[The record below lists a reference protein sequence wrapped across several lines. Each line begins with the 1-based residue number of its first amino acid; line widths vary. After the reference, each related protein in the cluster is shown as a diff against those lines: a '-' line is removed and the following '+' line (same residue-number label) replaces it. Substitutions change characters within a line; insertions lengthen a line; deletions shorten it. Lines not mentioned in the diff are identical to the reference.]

1 MRSRTLFVAALACLV
16 IGPVALGAEST
27 PAIAPGQL
35 EADWRRQDEL
45 RFEAARSVTKKSDA
59 AGACDGVK
67 NGQWGF
73 HTLHEKQ
80 PWWQVDLGDVLPLGR
95 MVLYNR
101 CGDFAARS
109 ARIMVLISDDGASF
123 HRVYQHDGTT
133 FHGHSD
139 GKPLAI
145 DLSGRD
151 ARIVRLQLPGT
162 DYFHLDEVEIFDPE
176 GKTNLALRRPAT
188 QSSTSQW
195 SVAHSLGGS
204 SPRDAA
210 TDRVIERGL
219 QLARDLRRRGA
230 DVDDEVAALESI
242 ARRLRQLPATAADDT
257 RRELYRRAR
266 LAVRRL
272 ALANPQL
279 DFDEILFVKRAP
291 GMFPHVS
298 DQYYGWWSRGGGGI
312 YVLSGF
318 KGDRPTVRCIT
329 ESWPRGNFLRPELSW
344 DGTKVLFAWCK
355 HYPHVAGMEKV
366 DKEKLPEDAFY
377 HVWEMNVDGTGA
389 RRLTRGYYDD
399 FDARYL
405 PGGDIVFLSTRKGQA
420 LQVSRKSTAAT
431 TASTRPDSYVRCGGD
446 NRRPVAVFTLH
457 RMNGDGGDLRPISAF
472 ENFEWTPSVADDGRV
487 LYARWDYI
495 DRFNGHFMSLWST
508 NPDGTSSQL
517 VYGNYTKKPQCIFE
531 ARSVPGSQR
540 LLFTATAHHSNTG
553 GSLVLLDPRVGNEL
567 ERPLT
572 RLTPEVC
579 FPETEG
585 WPSSYYAGPHPLSE
599 EHFIVAWSDRR
610 LPAHTLMQP
619 DDPRNPRNA
628 LGIYLFDAWGNL
640 TLLHRDPEISS
651 MNPIP
656 IRPRARP
663 AAIADT
669 VDWDGAQEG
678 RFVLQDVYE
687 GLDGVERGT
696 IERLRVIGVPPKV
709 QPHMNRPSLGVSRED
724 PGKFVLG
731 TVPVEKDGSAH
742 FRVPSGIPVFF
753 QALDADGVSVQTMRS
768 LTYVQPNETLSCVG
782 CHESRDSTPPA
793 GRVPIATM
801 RPPSRLK
808 PAPSG
813 SWPLRFDE
821 LVGPVLNARCV
832 SCHEPGAEDA
842 VAAKLDLTPARAYA
856 TLMSWRDGELRKLAF
871 EKDRSTVGDSPS
883 RKSRLLALLTADDG
897 HHGVRLD
904 ANSRERLATW
914 LDTYAQRLGTY
925 SAEQERDLRAL
936 RQQLAT
942 LLEE

>member
-1 MRSRTLFVAALACLV
+1 M
-16 IGPVALGAEST
+16 
-27 PAIAPGQL
+27 
-35 EADWRRQDEL
+35 
-45 RFEAARSVTKKSDA
+45 
-59 AGACDGVK
+59 
-67 NGQWGF
+67 
-73 HTLHEKQ
+73 
-80 PWWQVDLGDVLPLGR
+80 
-95 MVLYNR
+95 
-101 CGDFAARS
+101 
-109 ARIMVLISDDGASF
+109 
-123 HRVYQHDGTT
+123 
-133 FHGHSD
+133 
-139 GKPLAI
+139 
-145 DLSGRD
+145 
-151 ARIVRLQLPGT
+151 
-162 DYFHLDEVEIFDPE
+162 
-176 GKTNLALRRPAT
+176 
-188 QSSTSQW
+188 
-195 SVAHSLGGS
+195 
-204 SPRDAA
+204 
-210 TDRVIERGL
+210 
-219 QLARDLRRRGA
+219 
-230 DVDDEVAALESI
+230 
-242 ARRLRQLPATAADDT
+242 
-257 RRELYRRAR
+257 
-266 LAVRRL
+266 
-272 ALANPQL
+272 
-279 DFDEILFVKRAP
+279 
-291 GMFPHVS
+291 
-298 DQYYGWWSRGGGGI
+298 
-312 YVLSGF
+312 
-318 KGDRPTVRCIT
+318 
-329 ESWPRGNFLRPELSW
+329 
-344 DGTKVLFAWCK
+344 
-355 HYPHVAGMEKV
+355 
-366 DKEKLPEDAFY
+366 
-377 HVWEMNVDGTGA
+377 
-389 RRLTRGYYDD
+389 
-399 FDARYL
+399 
-405 PGGDIVFLSTRKGQA
+405 
-420 LQVSRKSTAAT
+420 
-431 TASTRPDSYVRCGGD
+431 
-446 NRRPVAVFTLH
+446 
-457 RMNGDGGDLRPISAF
+457 
-472 ENFEWTPSVADDGRV
+472 
-487 LYARWDYI
+487 
-495 DRFNGHFMSLWST
+495 
-508 NPDGTSSQL
+508 
-517 VYGNYTKKPQCIFE
+517 
-531 ARSVPGSQR
+531 
-540 LLFTATAHHSNTG
+540 
-553 GSLVLLDPRVGNEL
+553 GNEL